1 MPLVNIYLSEGKSA
15 SDLITIGDTIHQ
27 ALMETWDIPLDD
39 RFQLFHEM
47 KQEHFDINKKMWG
60 VARSDDIIL
69 LHITSAPRAK
79 QMKLDFYR
87 RLPQLLNENLDLRPE
102 DVFISILTNTKEDW
116 SFGNGQAQLLD
127 ES

>member
-1 MPLVNIYLSEGKSA
+1 MPLINIYILEGKSA
-15 SDLITIGDTIHQ
+15 NDLTLIGDSIHQ

-39 RFQLFHEM
+39 RFQLFHQM

-60 VARSDDIIL
+60 VDRSDDIIL
-69 LHITSAPRAK
+69 LHITSSPRAK

-87 RLPQLLNENLDLRPE
+87 RLPQLLNENLGVRSE
-102 DVFISILTNTKEDW
+102 DVFISILTNAKEDW

-127 ES
+127 EA